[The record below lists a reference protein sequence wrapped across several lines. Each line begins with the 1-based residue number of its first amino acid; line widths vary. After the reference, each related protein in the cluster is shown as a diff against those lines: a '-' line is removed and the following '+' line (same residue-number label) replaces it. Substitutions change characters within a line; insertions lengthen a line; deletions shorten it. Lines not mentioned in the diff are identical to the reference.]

1 MSNKKTSYC
10 TSISKIGEKNYRVNY
25 SYISPETHKK
35 KSTCKRGF
43 VRLQDAKNWIRDE
56 LPALIKQLEHK
67 ETLDENLTMAEL
79 LDEEEELNEL

>member
-35 KSTCKRGF
+35 KEHLQAWICEVAGCK
-43 VRLQDAKNWIRDE
+43 K
-56 LPALIKQLEHK
+56 
-67 ETLDENLTMAEL
+67 LDKR
-79 LDEEEELNEL
+79 